1 MELRKKQ
8 QQEQNKNIPSNLKGI
23 AYLWNDIKTLENKKR
38 VRKSRI
44 YQIEGKG
51 SGYGLSHVPV
61 LAANNYTFGGETDL
75 QGCFGGETDLQGCR
89 WILFITLSNDSS
101 NSTMVDDN
109 NTHTSFGKQSILLY
123 FSTSVRSRRTSRCKG
138 VLETIEVPI

>member
-44 YQIEGKG
+44 YQIEGEGKG

-75 QGCFGGETDLQGCR
+75 QGCR

-101 NSTMVDDN
+101 NSTIVDATQQTKTTHIRVSEN
-109 NTHTSFGKQSILLY
+109 NIIL
-123 FSTSVRSRRTSRCKG
+123 VR
-138 VLETIEVPI
+138 V